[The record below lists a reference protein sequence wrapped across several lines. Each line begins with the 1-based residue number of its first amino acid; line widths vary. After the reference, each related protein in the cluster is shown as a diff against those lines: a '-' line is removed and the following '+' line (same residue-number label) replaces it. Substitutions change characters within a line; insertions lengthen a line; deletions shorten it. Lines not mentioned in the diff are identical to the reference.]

1 MTPPHPPRRDGKT
14 PRHRRSRGI
23 STAAYGA
30 RSCSAAANELGRAHI
45 IDALTH
51 RTDPDGTLALKDLI
65 ASAQQ
70 QLGDHPAFPNGRLRN
85 YCTFTKVD
93 REARNLV
100 ERVPRNSPQ
109 QVRLARTHIAER
121 TASGVY
127 IGRLWNAARSSPPAT
142 SVCGV
147 PRGVACA
154 ERAADDRL

>member
-45 IDALTH
+45 LDALTH

-100 ERVPRNSPQ
+100 ERVPRNSPSTSPTRTDPHRGTNRERCLNRSFVERRAVLAASD
-109 QVRLARTHIAER
+109 VRLR
-121 TASGVY
+121 G
-127 IGRLWNAARSSPPAT
+127 AAR
-142 SVCGV
+142 
-147 PRGVACA
+147 RGMC
-154 ERAADDRL
+154 RTRR